1 MDVFAGPEIPDREY
15 ETSMDM
21 CLGKSMTQV
30 RTRSMDM
37 SMRTGGDTSA
47 DADKDMSM
55 RTGVDTN
62 VDASM
67 GLNIDMGVEKS
78 MVLLEFIVKMCDY

>member
-37 SMRTGGDTSA
+37 SMRTG
-47 DADKDMSM
+47 
-55 RTGVDTN
+55 VDTN

>member
-1 MDVFAGPEIPDREY
+1 
-15 ETSMDM
+15 
-21 CLGKSMTQV
+21 
-30 RTRSMDM
+30 M